1 MCNFQK
7 LSKSLKMQKVHTKCK
22 LVNLIKKSKGGVLIL
37 FHALIFRKIH
47 KSHVPKQ
54 LFIFHSFAKFLLKIL
69 QFLLQVGNSK
79 CIILFLK
86 FVIFPVLFTFLFVM
100 LLYLVYHGARQRM
113 ELRALLVSIILA
125 ISTLWSW
132 LKTFFAHHLL
142 PEL

>member
-37 FHALIFRKIH
+37 FHALIFRTIH

-54 LFIFHSFAKFLLKIL
+54 LFIFHSFAKFLLKFCSFFFKLVIL
-69 QFLLQVGNSK
+69 NVYNFISQI
-79 CIILFLK
+79 CD
-86 FVIFPVLFTFLFVM
+86 FPVLFTFLFVM